1 MDVYYACEECEN
13 ELHYTTNSAS
23 DPADTCPECGSSFT
37 LHRNFHEDNVLEH
50 CLICGGEDFYR
61 STQINPFFGVSM
73 IVLGALGFVGS
84 VAVFPGL
91 DGFLWGTVVILSFVV
106 FDRLLRMLLPEA
118 VICYRCSSVYH
129 SLDNE
134 DEFEEFDHELATELK
149 YSEEEH

>member
-1 MDVYYACEECEN
+1 MDVFYACDECET
-13 ELHYTTNSAS
+13 EIHYTTN
-23 DPADTCPECGSSFT
+23 DEEPPTDNCPNCENTFSVYPDFQDGNT
-37 LHRNFHEDNVLEH
+37 LEH

-73 IVLGALGFVGS
+73 IVLGTLGFVGS
-84 VAVFPGL
+84 VAFIPGL

-106 FDRLLRMLLPEA
+106 FDRVLRMLLPEA

-149 YSEEEH
+149 FSEE